1 MKTLFLSFWI
11 AVLFFDC
18 TGQEPSKMNAQDQE
32 TAKIEIREIVNQ
44 IFKSANNLDLE
55 SLFKYYSDTPD
66 FLLVHLDGSLLD
78 FQGAKK
84 VTGETVNALS
94 FVNYSIIKDEFRFL
108 PNNIIICA
116 WNGKCEMTLKT
127 GEKMKIEKIG
137 ITFIFKKI
145 DNQWKVIYSHRSA
158 SPRVQL

>member
-1 MKTLFLSFWI
+1 MKTLLLSLWVV
-11 AVLFFDC
+11 VLFFGC
-18 TGQEPSKMNAQDQE
+18 TRQEPAKMNPQKQE

-78 FQGAKK
+78 YQGAKMI
-84 VTGETVNALS
+84 TGETMKALS

-108 PNNIIICA
+108 PDNIIICA

-127 GEKMKIEKIG
+127 GENLKMEKIG

-158 SPRVQL
+158 